1 MQSTAT
7 FSLLV
12 HRTRILCLLE
22 TGTRIQKLLTLRK
35 MYKQSYDSFN
45 FYHFFNDKSLAI
57 MKILQ
62 QEELF
67 RSVLRVFGGQIFE
80 TFLSWK
86 IFNTYKVKK
95 QNKTQFNDLPC
106 IHPFSFNN

>member
-7 FSLLV
+7 FSRPV
-12 HRTRILCLLE
+12 HRTILCLLE

-35 MYKQSYDSFN
+35 MYKQNYDSFN

-62 QEELF
+62 QE
-67 RSVLRVFGGQIFE
+67 
-80 TFLSWK
+80 
-86 IFNTYKVKK
+86 
-95 QNKTQFNDLPC
+95 
-106 IHPFSFNN
+106 